1 MLNELNTDEKLRLLR
16 FVCSFA
22 WADLEIADKER
33 NLVRDIAKRMGLEG
47 DDLQAVEGWLDHPP
61 SEDDL
66 DPYDIPDAHRKL
78 FLGAVQEMVKADGV
92 LDLMEIETYQLFE
105 ALLAGED
112 DPAADDDPVA

>member
-1 MLNELNTDEKLRLLR
+1 MLNELDNQDKLRLLR

-33 NLVRDIAKRMGLEG
+33 TLVRDMAKRMGI
-47 DDLQAVEGWLDHPP
+47 DDAGVQKVEEWLDHPP
-61 SEDDL
+61 SEDEL

-78 FLGAVQEMVKADGV
+78 FLRHVQEMVKADGV

-105 ALLAGED
+105 ALLSGD
-112 DPAADDDPVA
+112 GDPLEE